1 MLGAKKVSKKV
12 SGCIYIILIIMYN
25 SCMNEI
31 ITLPSGLRLAYQ
43 NIPYV
48 HSVSL
53 GVFVKIGSRNE
64 LDIDNGIA
72 HFTEHVL
79 FKGTEKRTAFD
90 IVKEMDSLGANMN
103 AFTSKELTGFY
114 FQCID
119 DTVDECS
126 EILSDLLLHSTF
138 PAEEVEK
145 ERGVVLEEIDM
156 VYDIP
161 DDLSQELCSSAYW
174 GDHPLGKSILG
185 PRSNVERFTRDDVLS
200 FVSSHYVADNIV
212 VSVCGNISREKA
224 VDVVLKYF
232 NFPVRPFEK
241 REFPLPQ
248 KHGGRVQASYK
259 DIEQAN
265 LTIAFPSL
273 SYAHPDLLGVSVLSC
288 ALGGGMSSILFQ
300 EVREKLGLVYS
311 VYNYLS
317 TYEDTGAQCIYLGTN
332 PKNLQKAVTAVKKCI
347 ADFCRNGMDEECFHR
362 AKQQVKGSL
371 TLGWESSMSIMR
383 TIGKSALFL
392 DRPFDLEE
400 RLSLLARL
408 DRKQVNA
415 MIPQFFQTD
424 EVGVGYVG
432 KQTSFDLTEIYQ

>member
-1 MLGAKKVSKKV
+1 
-12 SGCIYIILIIMYN
+12 
-25 SCMNEI
+25 MNEI
-31 ITLPSGLRLAYQ
+31 ITLPNGLRLAYQ

-64 LDIDNGIA
+64 LDTDNGIA

-103 AFTSKELTGFY
+103 AFTSKEHTGFY

-119 DTVDECS
+119 DTVDECA

-161 DDLSQELCSSAYW
+161 DDLSQELCSSSYW

-185 PRSNVERFTRDDVLS
+185 PRGNVERFTRDDVIA
-200 FVSSHYVADNIV
+200 FVSSHYVTENIV

-224 VDVVLKYF
+224 IDIVLKYF
-232 NFPVRPFEK
+232 NFPSHPLER
-241 REFPLPQ
+241 REFALP
-248 KHGGRVQASYK
+248 KTHGGRVEANYK
-259 DIEQAN
+259 EIEQAN
-265 LTIAFPSL
+265 LTIAFPSV
-273 SYAHPDLLGVSVLSC
+273 SYVDPALLGVSVFSY

-332 PKNLQKAVTAVKKCI
+332 PKNLKKAVTAVKRCI
-347 ADFCRNGMDEECFHR
+347 ADFCRDGMDEESFHR
-362 AKQQVKGSL
+362 AKQQVKGNL
-371 TLGWESSMSIMR
+371 TLGVESSLTIMR
-383 TIGKSALFL
+383 TIGKSALF
-392 DRPFDLEE
+392 RNCPFDVEE
-400 RLSLLARL
+400 RLAALDKL
-408 DRKQVNA
+408 DREEVNA
-415 MIPQFFQTD
+415 MIPRFLDTK

>member
-1 MLGAKKVSKKV
+1 
-12 SGCIYIILIIMYN
+12 
-25 SCMNEI
+25 MNEI
-31 ITLPSGLRLAYQ
+31 IALPNGIRLAYQ
-43 NIPYV
+43 NIPYI

-64 LDIDNGIA
+64 LSTDNGIA

-79 FKGTEKRTAFD
+79 FKGTEKRSAFD
-90 IVKEMDSLGANMN
+90 LVKEMDSLGANMN

-119 DTVDECS
+119 DTVDECADV
-126 EILSDLLLHSTF
+126 LSDLLLHSTF

-161 DDLSQELCSSAYW
+161 DDLSQELCSASFW
-174 GDHPLGKSILG
+174 KEHPLGKNILG
-185 PRSNVERFTRDDVLS
+185 TRENVERFTRDDVIS
-200 FVSSHYVADNIV
+200 FVSSHYVAENIV
-212 VSVCGNISREKA
+212 VSVCGNISRERA
-224 VDVVLKYF
+224 VEVVLKYF
-232 NFPVRPFEK
+232 NFPSRPVQK
-241 REFPLPQ
+241 RSFEFPAAR
-248 KHGGRVQASYK
+248 GGKVEACFK
-259 DIEQAN
+259 EIEQAN

-273 SYAHPDLLGVSVLSC
+273 SYADPRLLGVSVLSC

-332 PKNLQKAVTAVKKCI
+332 PKNLKKAVDAVKKCI
-347 ADFCRNGMDEECFHR
+347 DGFCKSGMDVESFHR

-371 TLGWESSMSIMR
+371 TLGGESSMSLMR
-383 TIGKSALFL
+383 TNGKSALFL
-392 DRPFDLEE
+392 NRPFDVDE
-400 RLSLLARL
+400 RLAILEKL
-408 DRKQVNA
+408 DREEVNA
-415 MIPQFFQTD
+415 MIPTFFKTN

-432 KQTSFDLTEIYQ
+432 KQTSFDLTEIYK

>member
-1 MLGAKKVSKKV
+1 MP
-12 SGCIYIILIIMYN
+12 N
-25 SCMNEI
+25 
-31 ITLPSGLRLAYQ
+31 GLRLAYQ

-64 LDIDNGIA
+64 LDTDNGIA

-79 FKGTEKRTAFD
+79 FKGTENRTAFD

-103 AFTSKELTGFY
+103 AFTSKEHTGFY

-119 DTVDECS
+119 DTVDECA

-161 DDLSQELCSSAYW
+161 DDLSQELCSSSYW

-185 PRSNVERFTRDDVLS
+185 PRGNVERFTRDDVIA
-200 FVSSHYVADNIV
+200 FVSSHYVTENIV

-224 VDVVLKYF
+224 IDIVLKYF
-232 NFPVRPFEK
+232 NFPSRPLER
-241 REFPLPQ
+241 REFALP
-248 KHGGRVQASYK
+248 KTHGGRVEANYK
-259 DIEQAN
+259 EIEQAN
-265 LTIAFPSL
+265 LTIAFPSV
-273 SYAHPDLLGVSVLSC
+273 SYVDPALLGVSVFSY

-332 PKNLQKAVTAVKKCI
+332 PKNLKKAVTAVKKCI
-347 ADFCRNGMDEECFHR
+347 ANFCRDGMDEESFHR
-362 AKQQVKGSL
+362 AKQQVKGNL
-371 TLGWESSMSIMR
+371 TLGVESSLTIMR
-383 TIGKSALFL
+383 TIGKSALF
-392 DRPFDLEE
+392 RNCPFDVEE
-400 RLSLLARL
+400 RLAALDKL
-408 DRKQVNA
+408 DREEVNA
-415 MIPQFFQTD
+415 MIPRFLDTK